1 MNYIREELLRQQEL
15 LVVLLTGRTVRT
27 PPEQLQTAE
36 RESWMETAPSP
47 EWEAGIWAGAGTVS
61 DTVRGRN
68 AADLAAGALLETPG
82 EHDAGEAAALRPAL
96 ETLSAGQTA
105 FLEAALRA
113 ADGRRGAMRQMET
126 ENMPAAR
133 GSTANGAALSAVGSE
148 LPAGTAE
155 TGEVRLVTELRR
167 TEGGGLSDAAALSR
181 AFQRDARRYDGG
193 FRLY

>member
-1 MNYIREELLRQQEL
+1 
-15 LVVLLTGRTVRT
+15 
-27 PPEQLQTAE
+27 
-36 RESWMETAPSP
+36 
-47 EWEAGIWAGAGTVS
+47 
-61 DTVRGRN
+61 
-68 AADLAAGALLETPG
+68 
-82 EHDAGEAAALRPAL
+82 
-96 ETLSAGQTA
+96 
-105 FLEAALRA
+105 
-113 ADGRRGAMRQMET
+113 MRQMET

-133 GSTANGAALSAVGSE
+133 GSTANGAVLSAVGSE